1 MINDFGDKY
10 KCLNV
15 LKDLSKIKKLNR
27 FNNKKTLN
35 KLGRF
40 LKTLFRVCKLRNFLS
55 TTCLQILPATYKTI
69 IFIYYAILKLNCRLL
84 SRIIPKKYIRV
95 EHYMTWLSLLN
106 VFPLLRNSELIFLC
120 LDTNF
125 IKCSDK
131 RQSAV
136 WLGERND
143 EDYKASRGRL
153 SNPLFTYFITNLLNT
168 IQYVAY
174 HSRNTLILTH
184 GNRRR
189 PWPNLK
195 LSPYNGHIYIV

>member
-1 MINDFGDKY
+1 
-10 KCLNV
+10 
-15 LKDLSKIKKLNR
+15 
-27 FNNKKTLN
+27 
-35 KLGRF
+35 
-40 LKTLFRVCKLRNFLS
+40 
-55 TTCLQILPATYKTI
+55 
-69 IFIYYAILKLNCRLL
+69 
-84 SRIIPKKYIRV
+84 
-95 EHYMTWLSLLN
+95 MTWLSLSN
-106 VFPLLRNSELIFLC
+106 VFPLSRNSELILLC
-120 LDTNF
+120 LDINF

-131 RQSAV
+131 NYSAV
-136 WLGERND
+136 WLGAHND

-195 LSPYNGHIYIV
+195 LSPYGHIYIV